1 MLSTTGGAGEKQE
14 SMIVGGRDQLLPSV
28 LGGGD
33 HCILHAFT
41 CQEQMVRGGAR
52 HSFAWVPC
60 NNQEVRGSERKVL
73 EGETGG
79 NEKGGEG
86 RIPVEGASSLSQ
98 LSELVSTGRGR

>member
-1 MLSTTGGAGEKQE
+1 MV
-14 SMIVGGRDQLLPSV
+14 VGGGDQLLPSV

-33 HCILHAFT
+33 HCILHTFT
-41 CQEQMVRGGAR
+41 WQQQVVRGGAR

-60 NNQEVRGSERKVL
+60 NNQEVRGEVL
-73 EGETGG
+73 EGRRERETGG